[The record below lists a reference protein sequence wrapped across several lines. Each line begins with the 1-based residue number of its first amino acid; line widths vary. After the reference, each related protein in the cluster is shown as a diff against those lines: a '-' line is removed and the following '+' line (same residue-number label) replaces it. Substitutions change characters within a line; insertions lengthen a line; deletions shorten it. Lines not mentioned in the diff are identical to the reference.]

1 MELVEINPG
10 PSSIEDLNRVLNLK
24 GIKLI
29 HQNIRGLFGKRDILQ
44 TLFNRQKCILTLSE
58 THMTT
63 NDSELYKMSG
73 FQFIHRNRQEA
84 EDGDFAMYISG
95 DIAWKRREDLETD
108 DIESVWIEIDIL
120 KGKKLPRWMYI

>member
-84 EDGDFAMYISG
+84 EGGDFTMYISG
-95 DIAWKRREDLETD
+95 DISWKRREDLETD
-108 DIESVWIEIDIL
+108 DIESIWIEIDIL
-120 KGKKLPRWMYI
+120 KGKKLPR